1 MEGKE
6 IICIVCPMGC
16 QMEVCGDAAA
26 GYNVKGNACSRGEK
40 YGIKELSDP
49 TRVLTTTV
57 RLKSKLQVRLP
68 VRSDGPVPKG
78 MIFPCMKL
86 LDSIVTEAPVS
97 IGTVIVE
104 NILGT
109 GANIVAARSI
119 R

>member
-16 QMEVCGDAAA
+16 QIEVCGDAAA
-26 GYNVKGNACSRGEK
+26 GYTVKGNACSRGEK

-57 RLKSKLQVRLP
+57 RLNSRLHSRLP
-68 VRSDGPVPKG
+68 VRSDGPIPKD
-78 MIFPCMKL
+78 MIFPCMKHL
-86 LDSIVTEAPVS
+86 NSIVMEAPVG

-104 NILGT
+104 NILDT

>member
-1 MEGKE
+1 MDGKE

-16 QMEVCGDAAA
+16 QMEVSWDESA
-26 GYNVKGNACSRGEK
+26 GYTVKGNVCGRGEK
-40 YGIKELSDP
+40 YGIKELTDP

-57 RLKSKLQVRLP
+57 RLRSKQQSRLP
-68 VRSDGPVPKG
+68 VRSDGPIPKG
-78 MIFPCMKL
+78 MIFQCMRYM
-86 LDSIVTEAPVS
+86 DSIEIEAPVG

-109 GANIVAARSI
+109 GANIVATRSI